1 MAVSI
6 SIESET
12 PANRGM
18 LGLGHALF
26 AAIHAAALY
35 FGAQY
40 LLITIPV
47 HLIYTA
53 VALAQQDGDVRR
65 ANKREAGD

>member
-1 MAVSI
+1 MHFL
-6 SIESET
+6 
-12 PANRGM
+12 P
-18 LGLGHALF
+18 
-26 AAIHAAALY
+26 AIHAAALY

-65 ANKREAGD
+65 PAKREAGD

>member
-1 MAVSI
+1 MAVYI
-6 SIESET
+6 SIKGET
-12 PANRGM
+12 PAIRGM

-26 AAIHAAALY
+26 ATIHATALY
-35 FGAQY
+35 FGAQF

-47 HLIYTA
+47 HLIFTA

>member
-1 MAVSI
+1 
-6 SIESET
+6 
-12 PANRGM
+12 M

-65 ANKREAGD
+65 PAKREAGD